1 MSDPSSDASNDGR
14 NALTARDALD
24 HSWNW
29 FKHHA
34 DQRLT
39 MIRFAVLVAGG
50 IAAGVGYLLKE
61 KQFFLCILLSI
72 LGALV
77 SYCFLRLDART
88 SDLIKVGERALIA
101 IEATLANTLT
111 TPQMYICVEADRK
124 ESDFLYSYRQN
135 IKLILRSVI
144 IIYIIVFLYCTIKW
158 IGG

>member
-1 MSDPSSDASNDGR
+1 
-14 NALTARDALD
+14 
-24 HSWNW
+24 
-29 FKHHA
+29 
-34 DQRLT
+34 

>member
-1 MSDPSSDASNDGR
+1 M
-14 NALTARDALD
+14 
-24 HSWNW
+24 
-29 FKHHA
+29 
-34 DQRLT
+34 
-39 MIRFAVLVAGG
+39 
-50 IAAGVGYLLKE
+50 
-61 KQFFLCILLSI
+61 
-72 LGALV
+72 
-77 SYCFLRLDART
+77 
-88 SDLIKVGERALIA
+88 IKVGERALIA